1 MTPSELQLKIDKII
15 DRSFEPTREQKV
27 TSILTIVS
35 SLGFESVLAHALKVT
50 YHCDDIRSLQ
60 DEQLEQLFQIA
71 RTWRYQ
77 ADNSRPQKQ
86 QKPVV
91 VNFRSGDG

>member
-15 DRSFEPTREQKV
+15 DRSFEPTREQKI

-35 SLGFESVLAHALKVT
+35 SLDFDSVLAHALKVT
-50 YHCDDIRSLQ
+50 FHCDDIRGLQ

-77 ADNSRPQKQ
+77 ADNTGPQEQ
-86 QKPVV
+86 QRPVV
-91 VNFRSGDG
+91 VNFRSSDA

>member
-15 DRSFEPTREQKV
+15 DRSFKPTREQKV
-27 TSILTIVS
+27 TSILTIVN
-35 SLGFESVLAHALKVT
+35 SLGFEAVLTHALKAT
-50 YHCDDIRSLQ
+50 FHSDDINNLN

-77 ADNSRPQKQ
+77 ADCVEQ
-86 QKPVV
+86 QKHKPVI
-91 VNFRSGDG
+91 VNFRGNDT